1 MTVVDDLLDQT
12 NLLHKLIRIPKD
24 FDSNENNKEIIAE
37 KSVIASGKNLWK
49 HSKRG
54 SLTNV
59 SKNGFTLEAPSRYD
73 SWAPGDPTD
82 GDYVGYGNTEASLKI
97 DNENWQEYD
106 RLAFRINTKCSE
118 IINPNIIFEIHN
130 DGKQKIP
137 DQYNREGYHVINLSN
152 NCEKTYF
159 LNISDLP
166 RDKITEIGFSY
177 EINGSYMD
185 IPGEYSVELENISLQ
200 KVLDA
205 TPTHGWKPN
214 KISYSHDGYQNNE
227 RKVAIVPDNDIN
239 NEFSIIDAE
248 TKNTVFNK
256 KIENLSNE
264 LGKFKILDFTD
275 LDQSGIY
282 QIKLGTK
289 TTAPFKIG
297 TYEDIWG
304 KSIPKVLN
312 FIYGERC
319 GYPVPGIH
327 GTCHE
332 DVIAKK
338 DEKTISYNGGWHDA
352 GDLSQQLIHSAEA
365 TQALF
370 RIANVTSNQKLS
382 ERLLEEGN
390 WGLDFIFKTDFGNGF
405 HATSAGV
412 SRWTDNMIGTMD
424 DALARVHDNPYE
436 NFLLSSIL
444 ADISQQKMIDQDM
457 QKRLE
462 QLSVSYFEIALK
474 RFKQT
479 PYEKEPI
486 MWEHT
491 YNTSKATYNATIV
504 AAAGDCYFITKD
516 EKYLSIVIE
525 FMNRM
530 INCQESKGLKLFD
543 GTILK
548 GMFYR
553 DASHKVLQH
562 FNHQARE
569 MLFAQAFSIA
579 LKLPISE
586 VLRDSWKERARDYG
600 EYLLYLRKFT
610 YPYPMIS
617 SGVYLDSENADKESF
632 DVQHLLIDDSAYS
645 EYETQLKAGVQVS
658 EHAYIRRF
666 PVWFSFRGND
676 SIILSTANSAAIMG
690 RLLKNKELMDL
701 ANAQLRWIIGNNPF
715 DQSLMFGEG
724 NNYQQEYSN
733 SSGDMVGELPV
744 GIETKDDEDVPYW
757 PQFNNATYKEVWIV
771 AATKWLST
779 VSELIKGEEKD
790 ERR

>member
-1 MTVVDDLLDQT
+1 
-12 NLLHKLIRIPKD
+12 
-24 FDSNENNKEIIAE
+24 
-37 KSVIASGKNLWK
+37 
-49 HSKRG
+49 
-54 SLTNV
+54 
-59 SKNGFTLEAPSRYD
+59 
-73 SWAPGDPTD
+73 
-82 GDYVGYGNTEASLKI
+82 
-97 DNENWQEYD
+97 
-106 RLAFRINTKCSE
+106 
-118 IINPNIIFEIHN
+118 
-130 DGKQKIP
+130 
-137 DQYNREGYHVINLSN
+137 
-152 NCEKTYF
+152 
-159 LNISDLP
+159 
-166 RDKITEIGFSY
+166 
-177 EINGSYMD
+177 
-185 IPGEYSVELENISLQ
+185 
-200 KVLDA
+200 
-205 TPTHGWKPN
+205 
-214 KISYSHDGYQNNE
+214 
-227 RKVAIVPDNDIN
+227 
-239 NEFSIIDAE
+239 
-248 TKNTVFNK
+248 
-256 KIENLSNE
+256 
-264 LGKFKILDFTD
+264 
-275 LDQSGIY
+275 
-282 QIKLGTK
+282 
-289 TTAPFKIG
+289 
-297 TYEDIWG
+297 
-304 KSIPKVLN
+304 
-312 FIYGERC
+312 
-319 GYPVPGIH
+319 
-327 GTCHE
+327 
-332 DVIAKK
+332 
-338 DEKTISYNGGWHDA
+338 
-352 GDLSQQLIHSAEA
+352 
-365 TQALF
+365 
-370 RIANVTSNQKLS
+370 
-382 ERLLEEGN
+382 
-390 WGLDFIFKTDFGNGF
+390 
-405 HATSAGV
+405 
-412 SRWTDNMIGTMD
+412 MIGTMD

-504 AAAGDCYFITKD
+504 AAAGDCYLITKD

-530 INCQESKGLKLFD
+530 INCQESKGLELFD

-617 SGVYLDSENADKESF
+617 SGVYLDGENADKESF

-690 RLLKNKELMDL
+690 RLLKNKELMNL

>member
-1 MTVVDDLLDQT
+1 MTAVDELLDQT
-12 NLLHKLIRIPKD
+12 DLLHKLIHIPED
-24 FDSNENNKEIIAE
+24 FDSSENNKKVVNE
-37 KSVIASGKNLWK
+37 KNITTSETNTWE

-54 SLTNV
+54 SITNV
-59 SKNGFTLEAPSRYD
+59 SKNGFILEAPSRYET
-73 SWAPGDPTD
+73 WAPGDPAD
-82 GDYVGYGNTEASLKI
+82 GDYVGYGNTRASLKI
-97 DNENWQEYD
+97 NNENWQDYN
-106 RLAFRINTKCSE
+106 RLAFKINTKCSE

-130 DGKQKIP
+130 DGEHKIP

-166 RDKITEIGFSY
+166 RDKVTEIGFSY

-185 IPGEYSVELENISLQ
+185 IPGEYKVELENISLQ

-205 TPTHGWKPN
+205 TSTHGWEPN
-214 KISYSHDGYQNNE
+214 KISYSHDGYQNDE
-227 RKVAIVPDNDIN
+227 RKVAVVSSDNVND
-239 NEFSIIDAE
+239 EFSIIDAE
-248 TKNTVFNK
+248 TKNTVFNN
-256 KIENLSNE
+256 KIKSLNNK
-264 LGKFKILDFTD
+264 LGEFKILDFTD
-275 LDQSGIY
+275 FDQSGTY
-282 QIKLGTK
+282 QIKLGNI
-289 TTAPFKIG
+289 TTEPFTIG
-297 TYEDIWG
+297 TYRDIW
-304 KSIPKVLN
+304 KESIPKVLN

-338 DEKTISYNGGWHDA
+338 DSKTISYNGGWHDA

-370 RIANVTSNQKLS
+370 KIANITHSHKLS

-390 WGLDFIFKTDFGNGF
+390 WGLDFIFKTDFGNGY

-444 ADISQQKMIDQDM
+444 SDISQQKVIDQDM
-457 QKRLE
+457 RKRL
-462 QLSVSYFEIALK
+462 QKLAVSYFDIALA
-474 RFKQT
+474 RFKQS

-491 YNTSKATYNATIV
+491 YNTSKATYDATIV
-504 AAAGDCYFITKD
+504 AAAGNCYFITKN
-516 EKYLSIVIE
+516 EKYLTTVIE

-530 INCQESKGLKLFD
+530 ISCQESKGLKLFD
-543 GTILK
+543 GTLLK

-553 DASHKVLQH
+553 DISHKVFQH

-569 MLFAQAFSIA
+569 MLFAQAFAIA
-579 LKLPISE
+579 LRLPVSD
-586 VLRDSWKERARDYG
+586 VLHDVWKEKAQDYG
-600 EYLLYLRKFT
+600 SYLLYLRQFT
-610 YPYPMIS
+610 DPYPMIA
-617 SGVYLDSENADKESF
+617 SGVYLDTENSDKESF

-645 EYETQLKAGVQVS
+645 EYNDQLKAGVQIA
-658 EHAYIRRF
+658 EHLYIRRF

-690 RLLKNKELMDL
+690 RTLKNKELLDL

-779 VSELIKGEEKD
+779 ISELLKGEKED
-790 ERR
+790 ER